1 MDGTR
6 PAVGSNVNITLSS
19 SPFTSERKYPSV
31 KTAILMM
38 AHGSRIAEAN
48 DAASEVA
55 LLVRE
60 MTGFDIVE
68 VSFRELHEPD
78 IQQGIDTCVARG
90 AGRILLMPYFLFM
103 GAHVQHDL
111 PQEIETAQQ
120 RHPGLIMEMGGHLGA
135 HRKLAEIEAERI
147 GEALARLGWN

>member
-1 MDGTR
+1 M
-6 PAVGSNVNITLSS
+6 
-19 SPFTSERKYPSV
+19 

-48 DAASEVA
+48 EAAREVA
-55 LLVRE
+55 KMVQE
-60 MTGFDIVE
+60 MTGFEIVE

-111 PQEIETAQQ
+111 PEEIEEAKK
-120 RHPGLIMEMGGHLGA
+120 RHPALIMEMGGHLGA
-135 HRKLAEIEAERI
+135 HRKLAEIETERI
-147 GEALARLGWN
+147 NEALGRLGWA

>member
-1 MDGTR
+1 M
-6 PAVGSNVNITLSS
+6 
-19 SPFTSERKYPSV
+19 

-48 DAASEVA
+48 DAAREVA
-55 LLVRE
+55 AMVQE
-60 MTGFDIVE
+60 MTGFEIVE
-68 VSFRELHEPD
+68 VSFREMHEPD
-78 IQQGIDTCVARG
+78 IQQGIDTCVSRG
-90 AGRILLMPYFLFM
+90 AERILLMPYFLFM

-111 PQEIETAQQ
+111 PEEIETAQK

-147 GEALARLGWN
+147 AEALARLEWR